1 MSDENRKIT
10 ITVDALTE
18 KRLKAA
24 AATCDVSVERIC
36 EDVIQQESSKLGFEE
51 GHFFSGFTK
60 KKTIAEIIAACDA
73 ITGGVPLGGPDSDE
87 LIREAREERM
97 QAMERASKGYYDC
110 D

>member
-1 MSDENRKIT
+1 MSNETRI
-10 ITVDALTE
+10 ISIAVDPATAEHLE
-18 KRLKAA
+18 A
-24 AATCDVSVERIC
+24 AATTCDVTVEQIC
-36 EDVIQQESSKLGFEE
+36 VDIIQRESGKLGFDQ

-60 KKTIAEIIAACDA
+60 KKSIVEIIAECRA
-73 ITGGVPLGGPDSDE
+73 ITGNVPLGGRDSAE